1 MIPDNYDFHLRTGD
15 SAARGYGANLRND
28 PNLAFSDD
36 IDGES
41 RPENGAWDI
50 GADQVARTTQINTS
64 LKGRGPT
71 EGLVGYWTFDGQ
83 DTIWSSETT
92 GATTDVSG
100 NGNHGTLQNM
110 SRSSSPASGISGQA
124 LKFDGVNDYVN
135 MGVFNRLKS
144 D

>member
-1 MIPDNYDFHLRTGD
+1 LIPDNYDFHLRAGD

-28 PNLAFSDD
+28 ANLAFSDD

-71 EGLVGYWTFDGQ
+71 EGLVGYWTFDG
-83 DTIWSSETT
+83 
-92 GATTDVSG
+92 
-100 NGNHGTLQNM
+100 TLFGVQKLLALPLM
-110 SRSSSPASGISGQA
+110 LAVMEITELYKICRVHLRPRPALVA
-124 LKFDGVNDYVN
+124 KP
-135 MGVFNRLKS
+135 
-144 D
+144 